1 MNQLPPYLVKALR
14 GPSRR
19 RRRPASLVRV
29 YRRHLNPMR
38 RAVRRWM
45 RTLDDAVRYGIEQQ
59 MVLGREPVPEA
70 APSWPR
76 WRPKADIEKAA
87 RYTGVQLADWG
98 CVTTKGAHEIGP
110 HQVRIYGEAM
120 GRAGLLAK
128 VKTPWNVVNR
138 HAVRWS
144 ARHVTPYMRDL
155 VLETRQGIQRL
166 ITSGIRD
173 GKSIAQMGREMRRL
187 PTFAMNPRQ
196 ADALIRYRGKLQ
208 GVQDRIAAA
217 LRRSGGN
224 AAAAARDLRIK
235 VPKAWV
241 KRVKDGTFD
250 IDRMVGREARK
261 KVRYRAEMIART
273 ETMRAVAEGT
283 LDGYAE
289 AQVERVRFLSSADA
303 CLECLGYDGHVYTRS
318 EASGIIPVHPNC
330 RCCWVP
336 EVSVPGMVAEEG
348 PGISEAPTDIMPAP
362 EAPATTASL
371 PPTRMAPSPPAVSP
385 TPVEPVAAEPAAPVV
400 IPAAPAKP
408 AGSKFST
415 GDIASSKNLGGG
427 VNDSQKVHIGG
438 DGDGVY
444 KPMSGEYKPGELRKS
459 IPGNYAGREVAASIV
474 DKELGLNIVPE
485 TVMKNGPVGPG
496 SVQKWIRA
504 KETSGLDLV
513 AAAKD
518 ETARWMMKNA
528 RTDLTAFDIL
538 IGNTDRHLGNMLWK
552 VNKKG
557 QVKSIAAI
565 DNGLAF
571 PTNKAVDAAGEL
583 RLAFTDTDVHAVFPS
598 KTVNKLRRFRKK
610 REAVTEKLR
619 GYITDDEIDS
629 MWQRCDALIDSS
641 QNFGKM
647 SGYMKDAME
656 RYIPGL
662 E

>member
-38 RAVRRWM
+38 RAVLRWM

-76 WRPKADIEKAA
+76 WRPKADVEKAA

-98 CVTTKGAHEIGP
+98 CVTTKGARRIGP

-173 GKSIAQMGREMRRL
+173 GKSIAQVGREMRRL

-289 AQVERVRFLSSADA
+289 AGVERVRFLSSADA
-303 CLECLGYDGHVYTRS
+303 CLECLGYDGHVYTRA
-318 EASGIIPVHPNC
+318 EASGMIPVHPNC

-336 EVSVPGMVAEEG
+336 EVAVPKERLEETEWSPSMTEEQADIWAKDSVWKEPLYHGT
-348 PGISEAPTDIMPAP
+348 SEAN
-362 EAPATTASL
+362 EAKIVMDGFLYSRQSLYGKGIYTT
-371 PPTRMAPSPPAVSP
+371 P
-385 TPVEPVAAEPAAPVV
+385 
-400 IPAAPAKP
+400 
-408 AGSKFST
+408 
-415 GDIASSKNLGGG
+415 
-427 VNDSQKVHIGG
+427 
-438 DGDGVY
+438 
-444 KPMSGEYKPGELRKS
+444 
-459 IPGNYAGREVAASIV
+459 
-474 DKELGLNIVPE
+474 
-485 TVMKNGPVGPG
+485 
-496 SVQKWIRA
+496 
-504 KETSGLDLV
+504 
-513 AAAKD
+513 
-518 ETARWMMKNA
+518 
-528 RTDLTAFDIL
+528 
-538 IGNTDRHLGNMLWK
+538 
-552 VNKKG
+552 
-557 QVKSIAAI
+557 
-565 DNGLAF
+565 
-571 PTNKAVDAAGEL
+571 DAAGAEKWSQGRVL
-583 RLAFTDTDVHAVFPS
+583 
-598 KTVNKLRRFRKK
+598 KLRANVSKAMDVDFGDWSESGMKK
-610 REAVTEKLR
+610 IKKWADLQAAGGEAGRQAFLKAGYDAYSVKMPTGEVYRVVLDKKKL
-619 GYITDDEIDS
+619 TVV
-629 MWQRCDALIDSS
+629 
-641 QNFGKM
+641 K
-647 SGYMKDAME
+647 
-656 RYIPGL
+656 
-662 E
+662 